1 MNRAAAAAFLFVV
14 FLAGC
19 KGEEDEAAVRERL
32 QEKKTPDV
40 IAEVAKARYTP
51 PAGGRLRD
59 GQVQMYLE
67 VKERGRMIREVGG
80 ELADLRAALE
90 LGHNPK
96 EFTWVGERITEAQEA
111 EAVSALEIRVG
122 KSRSEYLAMLEEE
135 RKAAAGTAQVAEIDR
150 QIEEFK
156 TAQQARTEV
165 SPAVRHNIELLSKY
179 KVKLEDV
186 RLAEARLAAE
196 KRKEEGP

>member
-1 MNRAAAAAFLFVV
+1 MNRAAAAAFLFAVL
-14 FLAGC
+14 LAGC
-19 KGEEDEAAVRERL
+19 KGGEDEAAVRKRI

-40 IAEVAKARYTP
+40 IAEVAKARYAP
-51 PAGGRLRD
+51 PANGRLVD
-59 GQVQMYLE
+59 GQVRMYLE
-67 VKERGRMIREVGG
+67 VKERGWTIREAGG

-96 EFTWVGERITEAQEA
+96 EFTWVGERIAEAKEA
-111 EAVSALEIRVG
+111 EAVSALEARVG
-122 KSRSEYLAMLEEE
+122 KSRGEYLAMLEEE
-135 RKAAAGTAQVAEIDR
+135 RKAATKAAQVAEIDR

-165 SPAVRHNIELLSKY
+165 SPAVRHNIELLLKY
-179 KVKLEDV
+179 KVELEDV
-186 RLAEARLAAE
+186 RLAEARLAVE